1 MKHFLTFIAFFSIV
15 TIGFS
20 QVAIGVRFSY
30 PFTMVQ
36 SMRPVTTNVPSSSM
50 SFGKFRSYLNAG
62 GFIRIPLQERFTL
75 QIEGMFSIAEVDF
88 DGVYQGQSFYSGY
101 RFVHFDMPL
110 LLQYE
115 GKQPIRGFVQTGF
128 SPKFYL
134 WRENGLDRTYDIS
147 FADSRRFKKSLL
159 MWHIGAGI
167 LIERKHWIFTL
178 DQRFSMSVFNVSEH
192 NNKEFLNLSKARF
205 YLFSTS
211 SGVAYKF

>member
-15 TIGFS
+15 TIGFRR
-20 QVAIGVRFSY
+20 QLIGVRFSY
-30 PFTMVQ
+30 PFTMLQ
-36 SMRPVTTNVPSSSM
+36 SMRPVTTNVPSSSV
-50 SFGKFRSYLNAG
+50 SFGKFRNYLNAG

-128 SPKFYL
+128 HLNFIY
-134 WRENGLDRTYDIS
+134 
-147 FADSRRFKKSLL
+147 
-159 MWHIGAGI
+159 GARMVW
-167 LIERKHWIFTL
+167 IERMIFHL
-178 DQRFSMSVFNVSEH
+178 LIAIVLR
-192 NNKEFLNLSKARF
+192 R
-205 YLFSTS
+205 
-211 SGVAYKF
+211 AY